1 MGVKDEEKKGIQ
13 SIESGFS
20 IVKAVS
26 LADEPLTIT
35 ELSKLCD
42 MPKSQIYR
50 YLISLCRIGFLEKG
64 PDLRYSLGNELTSIG
79 LHAMKKVDI
88 RVKALPYIK
97 KLNELLDETVAL
109 AIWIEK
115 EGPIFITWEESRKPI
130 NINVRIG
137 SVVPLA
143 TSATG
148 NVFAAFYPPEKTKEL
163 IDRELRNNHMERS
176 ALDSLLSTVKK
187 DQYAYTESHLPG
199 ITAISAPVFDQKKDL
214 VAALS
219 IIGLSGVLD
228 SSKNSIA
235 TTQLLKT
242 AEELSSKLGYLYL

>member
-1 MGVKDEEKKGIQ
+1 MDVKEDEKKGIQ

-26 LADEPLTIT
+26 LAEEPLTIT

-42 MPKSQIYR
+42 MPKSQLYR

-97 KLNELLDETVAL
+97 KLNELLDDTVAL

-115 EGPIFITWEESRKPI
+115 EGPIFISWEESRKPI

-137 SVVPLA
+137 SVVPLT

-148 NVFAAFYPPEKTKEL
+148 NIFAAFYPPEKTKEL
-163 IDRELRNNHMERS
+163 IDRELGSDQTERA
-176 ALDSLLSTVKK
+176 ALESLLTNVKK
-187 DQYAYTESHLPG
+187 DKYAYTETHLPG
-199 ITAISAPVFDQKKDL
+199 ITAISAPVFDQKNDL
-214 VAALS
+214 VASLS
-219 IIGLSGVLD
+219 VIVLNGVLD
-228 SSKNSIA
+228 SSKHSFA
-235 TTQLLKT
+235 TTELIKT
-242 AEELSSKLGYLYL
+242 AEELSSQLGYLHL